1 MNAVTALLHRH
12 PVVFFHLV
20 TALAALILGIVIL
33 SRRKGTGSHRAL
45 GWGWVALMAST
56 AIATLFIRDYRMP
69 NIAGFTPIHLF
80 TVMTAISLP
89 LAIWHIRHG
98 NVSAHRKA
106 MQGLFVGG
114 CVVAGIFT
122 LVPGRFLGDL
132 LLRQGLSMMA

>member
-1 MNAVTALLHRH
+1 
-12 PVVFFHLV
+12 
-20 TALAALILGIVIL
+20 
-33 SRRKGTGSHRAL
+33 
-45 GWGWVALMAST
+45 VALMAST
-56 AIATLFIRDYRMP
+56 AMATVFIRDYRIP

-89 LAIWHIRHG
+89 LAIWHIRRG
-98 NVSAHRKA
+98 NVSGHRKA

-132 LLRQGLSMMA
+132 LLRQGLGVIA

>member
-1 MNAVTALLHRH
+1 MTAIAALLHRH

-20 TALAALILGIVIL
+20 TALAALLLGIVIL

-45 GWGWVALMAST
+45 GWAWVALMAST
-56 AIATLFIRDYRMP
+56 ATATVFIRDYTMP

-80 TVMTAISLP
+80 TVMAAVSLP

-98 NVSAHRKA
+98 NVSAHRKT

-132 LLRQGLSMMA
+132 LLRQGLSVIA